1 MIWHT
6 RIRDAFAAAGR
17 SIDESVVEELAEHA
31 KDLYEQT
38 PFETRDAALEGQIA
52 CWVAEVRGRSPRSL
66 APEPPSTGTQ
76 WLTGLPRDIRY
87 ALCVLRRAPGPT
99 AASALTIAIGV
110 AAVTVM
116 ASVVWGVLLRPLPW
130 PDASRLVRVYE
141 SRRGGASTFGQ
152 FGSIVTNGTY
162 LAWQQAPSTIDA
174 IGAWSSGEMT
184 LSGTEQARRLRT
196 AAISPSLFAVLRV
209 APQIGRAFHEAEAL
223 PGSPGAVLISQAFWQ
238 QQLGGQPEVIGRVL
252 RLDGEP
258 FTIVGVMR
266 PDFAFPDRE
275 TTLWLPMHVPPTVT
289 PGSKDGTLRMF
300 SALARLKAGVSI
312 EQASAEAR
320 ARAQSAPQE
329 AALAMAVFGSSGPAQ
344 ITLVPV
350 LDDATRQVRPALLVL
365 LAAVCLLLLAASG
378 NVANVQLARAIS
390 RRREFAIRCSL
401 GADRNRVAWQL
412 VLEAALVG
420 VAGGVAGLVVA
431 AGVIAVLPDVLPA
444 DFPRVEHIH
453 LDLVPAM
460 VALAASLLAGAAA
473 GVLPALLAR
482 RLVVSDALADDN
494 RAPTGAGRRSAS
506 SRTRGTVMAAQVAV
520 ATVLLVGAGLLTQG
534 FLALLRIDRGFE
546 TTRVLTAALP
556 VSGKSPEARRR
567 AVVEAVVERIATV
580 PGVLAAGYTGILPL
594 TGSESIRAF
603 DINHPG
609 AQARVTARAGF
620 RAVSVG
626 YFRALGMR
634 LVDGRF
640 FGPAD
645 TETSGPVA
653 VVNRAFA
660 RTYLDDTPL
669 GEVVPVG
676 TDERPDWTV
685 IGVVEDIR
693 TADGSRAGPEVF
705 VLTRQW
711 GALDGGDQ
719 MVTVRT
725 AGDPLDLVSVM
736 RGIVRDIDPAL
747 ALGEVTTMEG
757 RVLEL
762 LARPRLYSV
771 LLAGFAASALGIA
784 AVGLFGV
791 LSFSVAQRSREL
803 AVRSALGATPAS
815 LVGLV
820 LRQGLTVTALGLAA
834 GLPSSFLIA
843 QSLSR
848 WLYGVDAAE
857 PVAYVAAGVCLV
869 LLATTASLAP
879 ALRAGRLDPMVALK
893 GN

>member
-1 MIWHT
+1 MSWNT
-6 RIRDAFAAAGR
+6 RIREAFESTGHHIDDA
-17 SIDESVVEELAEHA
+17 VVDELAEHA
-31 KDLYEQT
+31 QDLYEQT
-38 PFETRDAALEGQIA
+38 PIETREAALEGQIA
-52 CWVAEVRGRSPRSL
+52 SWVAEVSERPARSL
-66 APEPPSTGTQ
+66 APEPPTTGTR

-87 ALCVLRRAPGPT
+87 ALRVLRRAPGPT
-99 AASALTIAIGV
+99 AASMLTIAIGV

-116 ASVVWGVLLRPLPW
+116 ASLVWGVLLRPLPW

-141 SRRGGASTFGQ
+141 SRQGGASTFGQ

-162 LAWQQAPSTIDA
+162 LAWQEAPSTIDA
-174 IGAWSSGEMT
+174 VGAWSPGEMT
-184 LSGTEQARRLRT
+184 LSGAEQARRLRT

-209 APQIGRAFHEAEAL
+209 APQVGRAFHESEAR

-238 QQLGGQPEVIGRVL
+238 QQLGGQPKAIGRVL

-266 PDFAFPDRE
+266 PDFVFPDRE

-289 PGSKDGTLRMF
+289 PGSKNGTIKMF
-300 SALARLKAGVSI
+300 SALARLKTGVSI

-329 AALAMAVFGSSGPAQ
+329 AALAMAVFGSAGPAQ

-350 LDDATRQVRPALLVL
+350 LDDATRQVMPALLVL

-378 NVANVQLARAIS
+378 NVANVQLARATS

-420 VAGGVAGLVVA
+420 VVGGVVGLAVA

-444 DFPRVEHIH
+444 DFPRVEDIR

-460 VALAASLLAGAAA
+460 VALAASLLAGVAA

-494 RAPTGAGRRSAS
+494 RAPTGMGRRSAA

-520 ATVLLVGAGLLTQG
+520 ATVLLVGAGLLTQA
-534 FLALLRIDRGFE
+534 FLALLRTDRGFE

-556 VSGKSPEARRR
+556 LPGNSSDARRR
-567 AVVEAVVERIATV
+567 AVIEAVVERIAAV
-580 PGVLAAGYTGILPL
+580 PGVVSAGYTGILPL

-603 DINHPG
+603 DINRPG
-609 AQARVTARAGF
+609 AQARVTARVGF

-626 YFRALGMR
+626 YFHALGMR

-640 FGPAD
+640 FGPTD

-676 TDERPDWTV
+676 TDERPDWIV

-693 TADGSRAGPEVF
+693 TADGSRTGPEVF

-725 AGDPLDLVSVM
+725 AGDPLDLVPVM
-736 RGIVRDIDPAL
+736 RGIIRDIDPAL
-747 ALGEVTTMEG
+747 ALGDVTTMEG

-762 LARPRLYSV
+762 LAKPRLYSV
-771 LLAGFAASALGIA
+771 MLAGFAASALGIA

-815 LVGLV
+815 LVRLV
-820 LRQGLTVTALGLAA
+820 LRQGLTLTWFGLVAGVAL
-834 GLPSSFLIA
+834 
-843 QSLSR
+843 SLSLAGSLGQQ
-848 WLYGVDAAE
+848 LYGVNGRDPAT
-857 PVAYVAAGVCLV
+857 YTAAGVFLLV
-869 LLATTASLAP
+869 VSAVACVAP
-879 ALRAGRLDPMVALK
+879 ALRAARLDPVVVLK
-893 GN
+893 SG

>member
-31 KDLYEQT
+31 SDLYEQT
-38 PFETRDAALEGQIA
+38 PLESREAALEGQIA
-52 CWVAEVRGRSPRSL
+52 CWVAEVRGRPPRSP

-87 ALCVLRRAPGPT
+87 ALGVLRRAPGPT
-99 AASALTIAIGV
+99 AAGALTIAIGV

-116 ASVVWGVLLRPLPW
+116 ASLVWGVLLRPLPW
-130 PDASRLVRVYE
+130 ADASRLVRVYE

-162 LAWQQAPSTIDA
+162 LAWRQAPSTIDA

-184 LSGTEQARRLRT
+184 LSGPEQARRLRT

-238 QQLGGQPEVIGRVL
+238 QQLGGQLEAIGGVL

-266 PDFAFPDRE
+266 KDFAFPDRE

-289 PGSKDGTLRMF
+289 PGSKNGTIRMF
-300 SALARLKAGVSI
+300 SALARLKTGVSI

-320 ARAQSAPQE
+320 ARAQSAPQQ

-344 ITLVPV
+344 ITLVPI

-378 NVANVQLARAIS
+378 NVANVQLARATS
-390 RRREFAIRCSL
+390 RRREFAIRCAL
-401 GADRNRVAWQL
+401 GADPNRVAWQL

-420 VAGGVAGLVVA
+420 VLGGVAGVAMA
-431 AGVIAVLPDVLPA
+431 AGVVAVLPDVLPT

-460 VALAASLLAGAAA
+460 VALAASLLAGAAS

-482 RLVVSDALADDN
+482 RLVVSEALADDN
-494 RAPTGAGRRSAS
+494 RAPTGAGRRSAA

-520 ATVLLVGAGLLTQG
+520 ATVLLVGAGLLARG
-534 FLALLRIDRGFE
+534 FLALLRTDRGFE

-556 VSGKSPEARRR
+556 VPGKSPAARRR
-567 AVVEAVVERIATV
+567 AVVEAVVERVATV
-580 PGVLAAGYTGILPL
+580 PGVLAAGYTSILPL

-603 DINHPG
+603 DINQPG
-609 AQARVTARAGF
+609 AQARVTARVGF
-620 RAVSVG
+620 RVVSVG
-626 YFRALGMR
+626 YFHALGMR

-640 FGPAD
+640 FGPTD

-653 VVNRAFA
+653 VVNRTFA

-685 IGVVEDIR
+685 IGVVDDTR

-711 GALDGGDQ
+711 GVLDGGDPV
-719 MVTVRT
+719 VTVRT
-725 AGDPLDLVSVM
+725 AGDPLDLVPVM

-747 ALGEVTTMEG
+747 ALGEVTTMEE

-762 LARPRLYSV
+762 LARPRLYRCCSP
-771 LLAGFAASALGIA
+771 AL
-784 AVGLFGV
+784 
-791 LSFSVAQRSREL
+791 RRR
-803 AVRSALGATPAS
+803 RSALPPSACLACCRSAS
-815 LVGLV
+815 PSARASWRSARRLVRRRRRWSG
-820 LRQGLTVTALGLAA
+820 
-834 GLPSSFLIA
+834 SSCA
-843 QSLSR
+843 RDSR
-848 WLYGVDAAE
+848 
-857 PVAYVAAGVCLV
+857 
-869 LLATTASLAP
+869 
-879 ALRAGRLDPMVALK
+879 
-893 GN
+893 